1 MRFGEKLQALR
12 KARGW
17 SQEELARQI
26 NVSRQALSKW
36 ESGAAVP
43 DTENVVALSR
53 LFGVTTDYLLGR
65 PTATPPTDPV
75 DALISSKDFDEIE
88 EILLKKYLELPHDA
102 RMAVV
107 QFMHEVTE
115 EAEKRKAQAAE
126 QGRKPALFVFKRC
139 SEHRVSAGIGYDLND
154 PDAWRDITVVD
165 TPEAHQA
172 DFMVQIEGN
181 SMEPEYHDGDY
192 VYVEI
197 NPDVSIGKVGIF
209 QDIDKGY
216 IKMRG
221 KDRLISMNP
230 DYDDIPLTEGM
241 KCVGMVIGIAEL
253 PDE

>member
-1 MRFGEKLQALR
+1 MLKDSLKKIREDHGLTKRELCEKTGISERAYLTYEFGEREPKISVIQKLA
-12 KARGW
+12 
-17 SQEELARQI
+17 
-26 NVSRQALSKW
+26 
-36 ESGAAVP
+36 
-43 DTENVVALSR
+43 D
-53 LFGVTTDYLLGR
+53 FYGVTTDYLLGR

-88 EILLKKYLELPHDA
+88 EILLKKHLELPHDA

-126 QGRKPALFVFKRC
+126 QGRKQALFVFHRC

-154 PDAWRDITVVD
+154 PDAWRDITVID

-172 DFMVQIEGN
+172 DFMVQIDGD

-221 KDRLISMNP
+221 KDRLISLNP
-230 DYDDIPLTEGM
+230 EYDDIPLTEDM
-241 KCVGMVIGIAEL
+241 KCVGVVICIAEL

>member
-1 MRFGEKLQALR
+1 MLKDSLKKIREDHGLTKRELCEKTGISERAYLTYEFGEREPKISVIQKLADFY
-12 KARGW
+12 G
-17 SQEELARQI
+17 
-26 NVSRQALSKW
+26 VS
-36 ESGAAVP
+36 
-43 DTENVVALSR
+43 
-53 LFGVTTDYLLGR
+53 TDYLLGR

-126 QGRKPALFVFKRC
+126 QGRKQALFVFHRC

-154 PDAWRDITVVD
+154 PDAWRDITVID
-165 TPEAHQA
+165 TPEARQA
-172 DFMVQIEGN
+172 DFMVQIDGD

-221 KDRLISMNP
+221 KDRLISLNP
-230 DYDDIPLTEGM
+230 DYDDIPLTADM

-253 PDE
+253 PEK

>member
-1 MRFGEKLQALR
+1 MIGDTLKQLR
-12 KARGW
+12 TKKGLT
-17 SQEELARQI
+17 SEELCVKIGIKGGSYR
-26 NVSRQALSKW
+26 NYERNDRK
-36 ESGAAVP
+36 P
-43 DTENVVALSR
+43 DYDTLVKLAD
-53 LFGVTTDYLLGR
+53 FYGVTTDYLLGR

>member
-1 MRFGEKLQALR
+1 MLKDQLKKLRESKKITKKQVAEAINISERAYITYEYGQRDISTDTLQ
-12 KARGW
+12 K
-17 SQEELARQI
+17 LADFYG
-26 NVSRQALSKW
+26 VS
-36 ESGAAVP
+36 
-43 DTENVVALSR
+43 
-53 LFGVTTDYLLGR
+53 TDYLLGR

-126 QGRKPALFVFKRC
+126 QGRKPALFVFHRC

-165 TPEAHQA
+165 TPEARQA
-172 DFMVQIEGN
+172 DFMVQIDGD

-221 KDRLISMNP
+221 KDRLISLNP

-253 PDE
+253 PE

>member
-1 MRFGEKLQALR
+1 MIGDTLKQLR
-12 KARGW
+12 TKKGLT
-17 SQEELARQI
+17 SEELCVKIGIKGGSYR
-26 NVSRQALSKW
+26 NYERNDRK
-36 ESGAAVP
+36 P
-43 DTENVVALSR
+43 DYDTLVKLAD
-53 LFGVTTDYLLGR
+53 FYGVTTDYLLGR

-126 QGRKPALFVFKRC
+126 QGRKQALFVFHRC

-154 PDAWRDITVVD
+154 PDAWRDITVID
-165 TPEAHQA
+165 TPEARQA
-172 DFMVQIEGN
+172 DFMVQIDGD

-221 KDRLISMNP
+221 KDRLISLNP
-230 DYDDIPLTEGM
+230 EYDDIPLTEDM
-241 KCVGMVIGIAEL
+241 KCVGVVIGIAEL
-253 PDE
+253 PE

>member
-1 MRFGEKLQALR
+1 MIGDTLKQLR
-12 KARGW
+12 TKKGLT
-17 SQEELARQI
+17 SEELCVKIGIKGGSYRNYERNDRKPDYDTLVKLADFYG
-26 NVSRQALSKW
+26 VS
-36 ESGAAVP
+36 
-43 DTENVVALSR
+43 
-53 LFGVTTDYLLGR
+53 TDYLLGR

-115 EAEKRKAQAAE
+115 EAEKRKAHAEE
-126 QGRKPALFVFKRC
+126 QGRKPALFVFHRC

-165 TPEAHQA
+165 TPEARQA
-172 DFMVQIEGN
+172 DFMVQIDGD

-221 KDRLISMNP
+221 KDRLISLNP
-230 DYDDIPLTEGM
+230 EYDDIPLTEDM
-241 KCVGMVIGIAEL
+241 KCVGVVIGIAEL
-253 PDE
+253 PE